1 MDIIFFIAMFV
12 ALLAALGPHH
22 RRTFSL
28 PRAPF
33 GADAHVDRDLDRV
46 LHDVP
51 VSGVTAP
58 AAAAPRRHRPVPRWA
73 RDDHSSDRDRSTGF
87 HLLRLP

>member
-1 MDIIFFIAMFV
+1 MDIIFFIAMIV
-12 ALLAALGPHH
+12 ALVAALGPHH

-33 GADAHVDRDLDRV
+33 GADAEVDRDLARV

-51 VSGVTAP
+51 IA
-58 AAAAPRRHRPVPRWA
+58 H
-73 RDDHSSDRDRSTGF
+73 
-87 HLLRLP
+87 